1 MVGEVASSFF
11 AKRVCAGVDLVA
23 SRSWTGGI
31 APAKGLGGDAES
43 TKNSPNSEASQAW
56 QRFAEEQ

>member
-1 MVGEVASSFF
+1 MAGEAASSFF

-23 SRSWTGGI
+23 SKSWTGGI

-43 TKNSPNSEASQAW
+43 TKISPNSEASQVW